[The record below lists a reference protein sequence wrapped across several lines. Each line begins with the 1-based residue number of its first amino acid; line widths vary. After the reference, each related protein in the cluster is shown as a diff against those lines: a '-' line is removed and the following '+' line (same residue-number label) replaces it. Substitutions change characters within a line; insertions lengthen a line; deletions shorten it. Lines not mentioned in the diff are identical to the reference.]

1 MNNLAKQIPHANT
14 RMYRVDAYFLSKQLA
29 DLPMFLFIPVFFIS
43 ILYHMVKLNPD
54 TARFLVLLVGG
65 IALSLTMTGLGKKFG
80 TSICYVQYVVL

>member
-1 MNNLAKQIPHANT
+1 
-14 RMYRVDAYFLSKQLA
+14 MYRVDAYFLSKQLA

-65 IALSLTMTGLGKKFG
+65 IALSLTMTGLGSLG
-80 TSICYVQYVVL
+80 VLAR